1 MDTNNTTKLKLIKEN
16 LKKITWTKPKDLL
29 SNLLI
34 VLIFST
40 FMTSMI
46 YGIDLLVVYVEN
58 LIMSLF

>member
-1 MDTNNTTKLKLIKEN
+1 MKLKTLKSD

-34 VLIFST
+34 VLIFSV
-40 FMTSMI
+40 FMTSLI
-46 YGIDLLVVYVEN
+46 YGIDIVVVYAEN

>member
-1 MDTNNTTKLKLIKEN
+1 MKLKTLKAD

-34 VLIFST
+34 VLIFSV
-40 FMTSMI
+40 FITSLI
-46 YGIDLLVVYVEN
+46 YGIDIVVVYAEN